1 MGRGA
6 MKTMLRNSLRA
17 CGRLLRLAGEV
28 LLALLDFV
36 INVIFRPKLSLTRAR
51 SLWLQQTCR
60 RALRVLGVTVTTDG
74 TIPLKGL
81 LVCNQFSFVDIFV
94 ISAITP
100 AVFISSSEVKRLPI
114 LGWFA
119 SLSGTMFVRRSHRSD
134 VTRLNQEFSQILSN
148 GGLVVLFPEPVDSN
162 TDAGVGPFR
171 SSLLEPAARLKQ
183 RITAAAIIYTITEN
197 STEPEMRHRVKT
209 NFTPRLISL
218 LFTDRVNATVSFTRL
233 EKSNGNRKELARRL
247 RKYVEKPEEPSARL
261 PVA

>member
-1 MGRGA
+1 MPGFFFPPTNPREKAFDRLGFVRHDASQCTVRHRPVNSGPPAQKIFRDDNDVASTNSESLAFIRRGRSNLWSQHAPAGRVA
-6 MKTMLRNSLRA
+6 MKAMLRNSLRA
-17 CGRLLRLAGEV
+17 CGRLLRLGGEV

-51 SLWLQQTCR
+51 SLWLQQACR
-60 RALRVLGVTVTTDG
+60 RALRILNVTVTTDG

-81 LVCNQFSFVDIFV
+81 LVCNQFSYLDIFV

-119 SLSGTMFVRRSHRSD
+119 SLSGTLFVRRTHRSD

-162 TDAGVGPFR
+162 ADAGSGPVR

-183 RITAAAIIYTITEN
+183 
-197 STEPEMRHRVKT
+197 
-209 NFTPRLISL
+209 
-218 LFTDRVNATVSFTRL
+218 
-233 EKSNGNRKELARRL
+233 
-247 RKYVEKPEEPSARL
+247 
-261 PVA
+261 